1 MSIEINET
9 KQIYIYIYIH
19 PQKKKKKSMAIVVE
33 ICQTILDNAK
43 NNPKNKILK
52 FWKAKKYKDLE
63 DFKLRSY
70 WNKKE

>member
-1 MSIEINET
+1 MA
-9 KQIYIYIYIH
+9 Y
-19 PQKKKKKSMAIVVE
+19 PKKKITWLYSIVVE
-33 ICQTILDNAK
+33 IWQTILDNAK